1 MRRYKRLVR
10 TIFCGIAGSVLL
22 MFGFLPMAGADP
34 FFVGPQRCVEC
45 HRAEHGVWEKSKHAM
60 SFRDVHRKPEVK
72 DIIAATGGN
81 TNMRRNE
88 TCTACHFTMTKADT
102 GAAANA
108 SVGPSCESCHGA
120 SSDWLSVHNDYGGPA
135 AKRDTETPAHKAERL
150 KKSAEA
156 GMIHPIRLFDVANNC
171 LSCHGLGR
179 PGIAPETIAKMIDAG
194 HPAGSEFELARYSQG
209 TIRHRFYPPNVND
222 NAEMTPAELSRVF
235 VTGHAAALV
244 QSSAAMGKASNP
256 KFQETLKKIEASAR
270 AALDSIKGQVP
281 EAGALLAQPTEANA
295 RKLVDAIAGKD
306 LSPQVGP
313 KLPAKGNAK

>member
-1 MRRYKRLVR
+1 MRHWLVGVVVASSAWLGVASQGL
-10 TIFCGIAGSVLL
+10 TPPAS
-22 MFGFLPMAGADP
+22 AEP
-34 FFVGPQRCVEC
+34 FNVGPQKCVEC
-45 HRAEHGVWEKSKHAM
+45 HRAEHGVWEKTKHST

-72 DIIAATGGN
+72 DIIAAAGGN

-88 TCTACHFTMTKADT
+88 VCTACHFTMTKADA
-102 GAAANA
+102 GPAPNA
-108 SVGPSCESCHGA
+108 TVGPSCESCHGSA
-120 SSDWLSVHNDYGGPA
+120 SDWMSVHNDYGGPT

-150 KKSAEA
+150 KKSADA
-156 GMIHPIRLFDVANNC
+156 GMIPPTRLFDVANNC

-194 HPAGSEFELARYSQG
+194 HPAGSEFELVRYSQG
-209 TIRHRFYPPNVND
+209 TVRHRFYPPNVND
-222 NAEMTPAELSRVF
+222 NAEMAPAELSRLF

-270 AALDSIKGQVP
+270 TALDSIKGQVP
-281 EAGALLAQPTEANA
+281 DAGALLAQPTEANA

-306 LSPQVGP
+306 LSPQVGS
-313 KLPAKGNAK
+313 KLPAKGSYK